1 MKTRKRFLI
10 FVVMLL
16 FSSISSFGEIDGK
29 TKTIYIKPITMLADG
44 TVVNTSYDELSEE
57 LNVEAVEPAGEE
69 MEDVW
74 IDVVI
79 CKDGLEIDFA
89 SFNPFTYQLQFNMS
103 DYGVGTYEVYTVS
116 EFDAE
121 LIAVIEITEG

>member
-1 MKTRKRFLI
+1 MAMMVLVSALSVEAIVNEK
-10 FVVMLL
+10 
-16 FSSISSFGEIDGK
+16 GK
-29 TKTIYIKPITMLADG
+29 IYIKPVTMLADG

-103 DYGVGTYEVYTVS
+103 DYGVGMYEVYTVS
-116 EFDAE
+116 EFDAQ
-121 LIAVIEITEG
+121 LIAIIEITEG

>member
-1 MKTRKRFLI
+1 MAMMVLVSALSVEAIVNEK
-10 FVVMLL
+10 
-16 FSSISSFGEIDGK
+16 GK
-29 TKTIYIKPITMLADG
+29 IYIKPVTMLADG

-116 EFDAE
+116 EFDAQ
-121 LIAVIEITEG
+121 LIAIIEITEG

>member
-1 MKTRKRFLI
+1 MKTSKKKA
-10 FVVMLL
+10 VVFITLMLL
-16 FSSISSFGEIDGK
+16 CSLNCAASVNGNVKILR
-29 TKTIYIKPITMLADG
+29 PILHLLDG
-44 TVVNTSYDELSEE
+44 TVVNTSYDEASEE

-69 MEDVW
+69 MEEIW

-89 SFNPFTYQLQFNMS
+89 SFNPFTYQLQFNLS

-116 EFDAE
+116 EFDAQ
-121 LIAVIEITEG
+121 LIAIIEITEG

>member
-1 MKTRKRFLI
+1 MFAIAVAMLVFATGKAEMNGKVKI
-10 FVVMLL
+10 F
-16 FSSISSFGEIDGK
+16 
-29 TKTIYIKPITMLADG
+29 KPIVHMLDG
-44 TVVNTSYDELSEE
+44 TVVNTSYDEASEE

-69 MEDVW
+69 MEEIW

>member
-1 MKTRKRFLI
+1 MAMMVLVSALSVEAIVNEK
-10 FVVMLL
+10 
-16 FSSISSFGEIDGK
+16 GK
-29 TKTIYIKPITMLADG
+29 IYIKPVTMLADG

-89 SFNPFTYQLQFNMS
+89 SFNPFTCQLQFNMS
-103 DYGVGTYEVYTVS
+103 DYGVGTYEIYTVS
-116 EFDAE
+116 EFDAQ
-121 LIAVIEITEG
+121 LIAIIEITEG